1 MQKSTSIILFLTAII
16 FVSGC
21 FSINRG
27 IKDRIEKEV
36 LVSCYGENSS
46 CFIQGQP
53 FFIKDDNNMFVFM
66 LWTDIS
72 DSSGTREKEHSL
84 FIMHQLL
91 TFDKSKEIEF
101 KTIQFQDEEPVQMII
116 ENGIYVQPHFGLRSA
131 LTKSYFF
138 PISDEVVEESK
149 TTFTLNGFFTDSGE
163 SIPSYNFEAS
173 VKIFELQQS
182 HAVKP
187 FEELYRLSQMDK

>member
-1 MQKSTSIILFLTAII
+1 MVKSKTLILFLTTII
-16 FVSGC
+16 FASGC

-36 LVSCYGENSS
+36 LVSCYGDNSS
-46 CFIQGQP
+46 CYILGQP
-53 FFIKDDNNMFVFM
+53 SVIKDDNNMFVLM

-72 DSSGTREKEHSL
+72 DSSGTREKEHAL
-84 FIMHQLL
+84 WIMHQLL

-101 KTIQFQDEEPVQMII
+101 KTIQFQDEESIQMII

-131 LTKSYFF
+131 LTKTYFF
-138 PISDEVVEESK
+138 PIPDGVVEESK

-163 SIPSYNFEAS
+163 SIPSYNLEAP
-173 VKIFELQQS
+173 VKIFELQQL

-187 FEELYRLSQMDK
+187 FEELNRLSQMDK